1 MYSCINEIMTHVTSP
16 PERNSASKPDAGGG
30 LTTQGRER
38 IGALECVARLAR
50 GGHGAAMSGSAGGF
64 VAAVAKLLKSTDG
77 TSASSGKT
85 FPNAWALTEDGAR
98 SLRRCAIRS
107 LAAVVG
113 AASRERPLRAETRTA
128 AARVVNDAIA
138 HGLTR
143 QLNSRR
149 EDSSKDLAKDLEDA
163 AERSGHSCAREAAAL
178 AELTGDRERL
188 IPGAGRTVQ
197 AAACTAARALASTPG
212 GSGLWNDR
220 GGGGDRSSSKGSNKQ
235 SAGEEMRDLLHRALR
250 DGDEEARGCAASALG
265 QLAASRLCP
274 SEHTHAGG
282 RADGGV
288 NGGGVNDD
296 GGLDATPDKS
306 AGTKKTHHRR
316 SSSSFSGTG
325 GTGLFGNLMRSKSG
339 DAESMAAVAAAQA
352 AASVAAA
359 NAPLDL
365 ESPGS
370 ATLWGETIDTCF
382 ANAFKR
388 ACRVPGPDGRR
399 TRLGLA
405 ASWVHFT
412 AFASEKSLESGKSI
426 PAALLISA
434 AGRLYGALGAAA
446 YGSGG
451 IGMARE
457 DVPHAEACA
466 LHVLR
471 CGILARLD
479 EGGRGSLLRELAKI
493 AGDSVEGENGTAVR
507 ENTAPP
513 AAVAMR
519 ALATAVA
526 AAGRVDDDTAE
537 ALTNVTF
544 DVLDA
549 GTCPDDVATCVR
561 ALAAAAP
568 ARAAGLLRRAVFKMS
583 DAAGSDVG
591 MDAGAVAGVAGGAA
605 CAAALCAAGDVLPLG
620 LPGGLLRDAAAAAF
634 ALGVGV
640 VNVNVD
646 DGGDG
651 ACHVRARGL
660 RAAAGALRGPAGRL
674 ECEQRGDEI
683 VAALTK
689 ALDIDALRAAIV
701 REGDGDEAG
710 SAVKGS
716 AGAFGFMTSTAKKKR
731 RPAVRWPP
739 ARELSWRAAA
749 VDLLAAY
756 ARRSA
761 CVDREIL
768 ELLES
773 AVRCSLINTGVFEK
787 SLNNDEDGAGHV
799 AVNDWPTEPGIASAL
814 ATFRLATLRAF
825 GAVPGGASAYASS
838 HRSLVALCA
847 SPVRPLPGSNLG
859 SSCVAALRLALDQ
872 HGDPAD
878 TALGPWTSGGDAAL
892 DELRAFD
899 GGWDSPAA
907 GFDGDD
913 FLHIANS
920 SVGGSFPRHTGL
932 AATLQAARLATLARV
947 AAVADDAIRTTAM
960 RALELE
966 AGIDPN
972 DSAGDSS
979 SLKAAASSTS
989 ATPTK
994 ALFNG
999 KSTAQGWSG
1008 GASPASLVNVC
1019 VAALALAGVK
1029 TFESKESKETVASSL
1044 TRLASAVGNS
1054 PASGPA
1060 HWRAAAELDARAAE
1074 LVGDA
1079 ASSSLLTRLA
1089 TTLPDTPP
1097 RLRRGPPKSDPGFSS
1112 AMNSSL
1118 IGGGGRAVAAATCAS
1133 TFRRAGALASTAAMR
1148 PLVKSLVA
1156 TSVQIDVGSDAT
1168 HLWSLHALG
1177 AFPSS
1182 SHAFLSPHGR
1192 LD

>member
-220 GGGGDRSSSKGSNKQ
+220 GGGGDRSSSKGSSKQ

-325 GTGLFGNLMRSKSG
+325 GSTGLFGNLMRSKSG

-370 ATLWGETIDTCF
+370 AKLWGETIDTCF

-399 TRLGLA
+399 ARLGLA
-405 ASWVHFT
+405 VAWVHFT

-426 PAALLISA
+426 LAALLISA
-434 AGRLYGALGAAA
+434 AASLYGALGEAA
-446 YGSGG
+446 YGSG
-451 IGMARE
+451 GMARE

-471 CGILARLD
+471 CGILAQLD

-493 AGDSVEGENGTAVR
+493 AGASVGVENDAAAR
-507 ENTAPP
+507 ENTPP

-519 ALATAVA
+519 ALAAAVA
-526 AAGRVDDDTAE
+526 AAGRIDDDTAE

-651 ACHVRARGL
+651 ACHVCARGL

-683 VAALTK
+683 VAVLTK
-689 ALDIDALRAAIV
+689 ALDVDALRAAIV

-761 CVDREIL
+761 CVTREIL

-787 SLNNDEDGAGHV
+787 SLNNDEDGVGHV
-799 AVNDWPTEPGIASAL
+799 AVNDWPTDPDIASAL

-825 GAVPGGASAYASS
+825 GAVPGGASAYSSS
-838 HRSLVALCA
+838 HKSLVTLCA
-847 SPVRPLPGSNLG
+847 APVRPLPGSNLG

-907 GFDGDD
+907 GFDRDD
-913 FLHIANS
+913 FLTANEMRKE
-920 SVGGSFPRHTGL
+920 GSFPRHTGL

-947 AAVADDAIRTTAM
+947 AAVADDVIRTTAM

-972 DSAGDSS
+972 DSADDSS
-979 SLKAAASSTS
+979 SLKANASSTS

-999 KSTAQGWSG
+999 KSTDNSKS

-1019 VAALALAGVK
+1019 VAALALAGVR

-1054 PASGPA
+1054 STSGPA

-1074 LVGDA
+1074 LRGDA

-1089 TTLPDTPP
+1089 ETLPDTPS
-1097 RLRRGPPKSDPGFSS
+1097 RLRRGPPKSDGFSS
-1112 AMNSSL
+1112 ANSSL

-1156 TSVQIDVGSDAT
+1156 ASVQIDVGSDAT

-1177 AFPSS
+1177 EFQSL
-1182 SHAFLSPHGR
+1182 SHAFLSPHGQ

>member
-1 MYSCINEIMTHVTSP
+1 
-16 PERNSASKPDAGGG
+16 
-30 LTTQGRER
+30 
-38 IGALECVARLAR
+38 
-50 GGHGAAMSGSAGGF
+50 
-64 VAAVAKLLKSTDG
+64 
-77 TSASSGKT
+77 
-85 FPNAWALTEDGAR
+85 
-98 SLRRCAIRS
+98 
-107 LAAVVG
+107 
-113 AASRERPLRAETRTA
+113 
-128 AARVVNDAIA
+128 
-138 HGLTR
+138 
-143 QLNSRR
+143 
-149 EDSSKDLAKDLEDA
+149 
-163 AERSGHSCAREAAAL
+163 
-178 AELTGDRERL
+178 
-188 IPGAGRTVQ
+188 
-197 AAACTAARALASTPG
+197 
-212 GSGLWNDR
+212 
-220 GGGGDRSSSKGSNKQ
+220 
-235 SAGEEMRDLLHRALR
+235 
-250 DGDEEARGCAASALG
+250 
-265 QLAASRLCP
+265 
-274 SEHTHAGG
+274 
-282 RADGGV
+282 
-288 NGGGVNDD
+288 
-296 GGLDATPDKS
+296 
-306 AGTKKTHHRR
+306 
-316 SSSSFSGTG
+316 
-325 GTGLFGNLMRSKSG
+325 
-339 DAESMAAVAAAQA
+339 
-352 AASVAAA
+352 
-359 NAPLDL
+359 
-365 ESPGS
+365 
-370 ATLWGETIDTCF
+370 
-382 ANAFKR
+382 
-388 ACRVPGPDGRR
+388 
-399 TRLGLA
+399 
-405 ASWVHFT
+405 
-412 AFASEKSLESGKSI
+412 
-426 PAALLISA
+426 
-434 AGRLYGALGAAA
+434 
-446 YGSGG
+446 
-451 IGMARE
+451 
-457 DVPHAEACA
+457 
-466 LHVLR
+466 
-471 CGILARLD
+471 
-479 EGGRGSLLRELAKI
+479 
-493 AGDSVEGENGTAVR
+493 
-507 ENTAPP
+507 
-513 AAVAMR
+513 MR
-519 ALATAVA
+519 ALAAAVA

-773 AVRCSLINTGVFEK
+773 AVRCSLINTGVSEK

-859 SSCVAALRLALDQ
+859 SSCVGALRLALDQ

-878 TALGPWTSGGDAAL
+878 KALGPWTSGGDAAL

-1097 RLRRGPPKSDPGFSS
+1097 RLRRGPPKSGEGYSS
-1112 AMNSSL
+1112 ANSSL

-1177 AFPSS
+1177 AFQSS
-1182 SHAFLSPHGR
+1182 SHTFLSPHGR

>member
-16 PERNSASKPDAGGG
+16 PERGNSASKPDAGGG

-265 QLAASRLCP
+265 QLAAVRLCP

-306 AGTKKTHHRR
+306 GNAKKTHHRR

-325 GTGLFGNLMRSKSG
+325 GSTGLFGNLMRSKSG

-434 AGRLYGALGAAA
+434 AGKLYGALGDAA

-493 AGDSVEGENGTAVR
+493 AGASIGENGTAVR
-507 ENTAPP
+507 
-513 AAVAMR
+513 
-519 ALATAVA
+519 
-526 AAGRVDDDTAE
+526 
-537 ALTNVTF
+537 
-544 DVLDA
+544 
-549 GTCPDDVATCVR
+549 
-561 ALAAAAP
+561 
-568 ARAAGLLRRAVFKMS
+568 
-583 DAAGSDVG
+583 
-591 MDAGAVAGVAGGAA
+591 
-605 CAAALCAAGDVLPLG
+605 
-620 LPGGLLRDAAAAAF
+620 
-634 ALGVGV
+634 
-640 VNVNVD
+640 
-646 DGGDG
+646 
-651 ACHVRARGL
+651 
-660 RAAAGALRGPAGRL
+660 
-674 ECEQRGDEI
+674 
-683 VAALTK
+683 
-689 ALDIDALRAAIV
+689 
-701 REGDGDEAG
+701 
-710 SAVKGS
+710 
-716 AGAFGFMTSTAKKKR
+716 
-731 RPAVRWPP
+731 
-739 ARELSWRAAA
+739 
-749 VDLLAAY
+749 
-756 ARRSA
+756 
-761 CVDREIL
+761 
-768 ELLES
+768 
-773 AVRCSLINTGVFEK
+773 
-787 SLNNDEDGAGHV
+787 
-799 AVNDWPTEPGIASAL
+799 
-814 ATFRLATLRAF
+814 
-825 GAVPGGASAYASS
+825 
-838 HRSLVALCA
+838 
-847 SPVRPLPGSNLG
+847 
-859 SSCVAALRLALDQ
+859 
-872 HGDPAD
+872 
-878 TALGPWTSGGDAAL
+878 
-892 DELRAFD
+892 
-899 GGWDSPAA
+899 
-907 GFDGDD
+907 
-913 FLHIANS
+913 
-920 SVGGSFPRHTGL
+920 
-932 AATLQAARLATLARV
+932 
-947 AAVADDAIRTTAM
+947 
-960 RALELE
+960 
-966 AGIDPN
+966 
-972 DSAGDSS
+972 
-979 SLKAAASSTS
+979 
-989 ATPTK
+989 
-994 ALFNG
+994 
-999 KSTAQGWSG
+999 
-1008 GASPASLVNVC
+1008 
-1019 VAALALAGVK
+1019 
-1029 TFESKESKETVASSL
+1029 
-1044 TRLASAVGNS
+1044 
-1054 PASGPA
+1054 
-1060 HWRAAAELDARAAE
+1060 
-1074 LVGDA
+1074 
-1079 ASSSLLTRLA
+1079 
-1089 TTLPDTPP
+1089 
-1097 RLRRGPPKSDPGFSS
+1097 
-1112 AMNSSL
+1112 
-1118 IGGGGRAVAAATCAS
+1118 
-1133 TFRRAGALASTAAMR
+1133 
-1148 PLVKSLVA
+1148 
-1156 TSVQIDVGSDAT
+1156 
-1168 HLWSLHALG
+1168 
-1177 AFPSS
+1177 
-1182 SHAFLSPHGR
+1182 
-1192 LD
+1192 

>member
-113 AASRERPLRAETRTA
+113 AASRERPLRAEARTA

-220 GGGGDRSSSKGSNKQ
+220 GGGGDRSSSKGSSKQ

-466 LHVLR
+466 LHILR

-493 AGDSVEGENGTAVR
+493 AGASIGENGTAVR
-507 ENTAPP
+507 ENTPP

-519 ALATAVA
+519 ALAAAVA

-537 ALTNVTF
+537 ALTNATF

-761 CVDREIL
+761 CVTGEIL

-799 AVNDWPTEPGIASAL
+799 AVNDWPTDPGIASTL

-913 FLHIANS
+913 FLHIANL

-972 DSAGDSS
+972 DSAADSS
-979 SLKAAASSTS
+979 MKPNASSTS

-1008 GASPASLVNVC
+1008 ASPASLVNVC
-1019 VAALALAGVK
+1019 VAALALAGVR
-1029 TFESKESKETVASSL
+1029 TFDSKASKETVASSL

-1074 LVGDA
+1074 LRGDA

-1089 TTLPDTPP
+1089 ETLPDTPP
-1097 RLRRGPPKSDPGFSS
+1097 RLRRGPPKSGEGFSS

-1156 TSVQIDVGSDAT
+1156 ASVQIDVGSDAT

-1177 AFPSS
+1177 AFQSS
-1182 SHAFLSPHGR
+1182 SHAFFISARAIR
-1192 LD
+1192 LT

>member
-1 MYSCINEIMTHVTSP
+1 
-16 PERNSASKPDAGGG
+16 
-30 LTTQGRER
+30 
-38 IGALECVARLAR
+38 
-50 GGHGAAMSGSAGGF
+50 
-64 VAAVAKLLKSTDG
+64 
-77 TSASSGKT
+77 
-85 FPNAWALTEDGAR
+85 
-98 SLRRCAIRS
+98 
-107 LAAVVG
+107 
-113 AASRERPLRAETRTA
+113 
-128 AARVVNDAIA
+128 
-138 HGLTR
+138 
-143 QLNSRR
+143 
-149 EDSSKDLAKDLEDA
+149 
-163 AERSGHSCAREAAAL
+163 
-178 AELTGDRERL
+178 
-188 IPGAGRTVQ
+188 
-197 AAACTAARALASTPG
+197 
-212 GSGLWNDR
+212 
-220 GGGGDRSSSKGSNKQ
+220 
-235 SAGEEMRDLLHRALR
+235 
-250 DGDEEARGCAASALG
+250 
-265 QLAASRLCP
+265 
-274 SEHTHAGG
+274 
-282 RADGGV
+282 
-288 NGGGVNDD
+288 
-296 GGLDATPDKS
+296 
-306 AGTKKTHHRR
+306 
-316 SSSSFSGTG
+316 
-325 GTGLFGNLMRSKSG
+325 
-339 DAESMAAVAAAQA
+339 
-352 AASVAAA
+352 
-359 NAPLDL
+359 
-365 ESPGS
+365 
-370 ATLWGETIDTCF
+370 
-382 ANAFKR
+382 
-388 ACRVPGPDGRR
+388 
-399 TRLGLA
+399 
-405 ASWVHFT
+405 
-412 AFASEKSLESGKSI
+412 
-426 PAALLISA
+426 
-434 AGRLYGALGAAA
+434 
-446 YGSGG
+446 
-451 IGMARE
+451 
-457 DVPHAEACA
+457 
-466 LHVLR
+466 
-471 CGILARLD
+471 
-479 EGGRGSLLRELAKI
+479 
-493 AGDSVEGENGTAVR
+493 
-507 ENTAPP
+507 
-513 AAVAMR
+513 MR
-519 ALATAVA
+519 ALAAAVA

-537 ALTNVTF
+537 ALTNATF

-761 CVDREIL
+761 CVTGEIL

-799 AVNDWPTEPGIASAL
+799 AVNDWPTDPGIASAL

-913 FLHIANS
+913 FLHIANL

-972 DSAGDSS
+972 DSAADSS
-979 SLKAAASSTS
+979 MKPNASSTS

-1008 GASPASLVNVC
+1008 ASPASLVNVC
-1019 VAALALAGVK
+1019 VAALALAGVR
-1029 TFESKESKETVASSL
+1029 TFDSKASKETVASSL

-1074 LVGDA
+1074 LRGDA

-1089 TTLPDTPP
+1089 ETLPDTPP
-1097 RLRRGPPKSDPGFSS
+1097 RLRRGPPKSGEGFSS

-1156 TSVQIDVGSDAT
+1156 ASVQIDVGSDAT

-1177 AFPSS
+1177 AFQSS
-1182 SHAFLSPHGR
+1182 SHAFFISARAIR
-1192 LD
+1192 LT

>member
-220 GGGGDRSSSKGSNKQ
+220 GGGGDRSSSKGSSKQ

-325 GTGLFGNLMRSKSG
+325 GSTGLFGNLMRSKSG

-370 ATLWGETIDTCF
+370 AKLWGETIDTCF

-399 TRLGLA
+399 ARLGLA
-405 ASWVHFT
+405 VAWVHFT

-426 PAALLISA
+426 LAALLISA
-434 AGRLYGALGAAA
+434 AASLYGALGEAA
-446 YGSGG
+446 YGSG
-451 IGMARE
+451 GMARE

-471 CGILARLD
+471 CGILAQLD

-493 AGDSVEGENGTAVR
+493 AGASVGVENDAAAR
-507 ENTAPP
+507 ENTPP

-519 ALATAVA
+519 ALAAAVA

-651 ACHVRARGL
+651 ACHVCARGL

-683 VAALTK
+683 VAVLTK
-689 ALDIDALRAAIV
+689 ALDVDALRAAIV

-761 CVDREIL
+761 CVTREIL

-787 SLNNDEDGAGHV
+787 SLNNDEDGVGHV
-799 AVNDWPTEPGIASAL
+799 AVNDWPTDPDIASAL

-825 GAVPGGASAYASS
+825 GAVPGGASAYSSS
-838 HRSLVALCA
+838 HKSLVTLCA
-847 SPVRPLPGSNLG
+847 APVRPLPGSNLG

-907 GFDGDD
+907 GFDRDD
-913 FLHIANS
+913 FLTANEMRKE
-920 SVGGSFPRHTGL
+920 GSFPRHTGL

-947 AAVADDAIRTTAM
+947 AAVADDVIRTTAM

-972 DSAGDSS
+972 DSADDSS
-979 SLKAAASSTS
+979 SLKANASSTS

-999 KSTAQGWSG
+999 KSTDNSKS

-1019 VAALALAGVK
+1019 VAALALAGVR

-1054 PASGPA
+1054 STSGPA

-1074 LVGDA
+1074 LRGDA

-1089 TTLPDTPP
+1089 ETLPDTPS
-1097 RLRRGPPKSDPGFSS
+1097 RLRRGPPKSDGFSS
-1112 AMNSSL
+1112 ANSSL

-1156 TSVQIDVGSDAT
+1156 ASVQIDVGSDAT

-1177 AFPSS
+1177 EFQSL
-1182 SHAFLSPHGR
+1182 SHAFLSPHGQ

>member
-1 MYSCINEIMTHVTSP
+1 
-16 PERNSASKPDAGGG
+16 
-30 LTTQGRER
+30 
-38 IGALECVARLAR
+38 
-50 GGHGAAMSGSAGGF
+50 
-64 VAAVAKLLKSTDG
+64 
-77 TSASSGKT
+77 
-85 FPNAWALTEDGAR
+85 
-98 SLRRCAIRS
+98 
-107 LAAVVG
+107 
-113 AASRERPLRAETRTA
+113 
-128 AARVVNDAIA
+128 
-138 HGLTR
+138 
-143 QLNSRR
+143 
-149 EDSSKDLAKDLEDA
+149 
-163 AERSGHSCAREAAAL
+163 
-178 AELTGDRERL
+178 
-188 IPGAGRTVQ
+188 
-197 AAACTAARALASTPG
+197 
-212 GSGLWNDR
+212 
-220 GGGGDRSSSKGSNKQ
+220 
-235 SAGEEMRDLLHRALR
+235 
-250 DGDEEARGCAASALG
+250 
-265 QLAASRLCP
+265 
-274 SEHTHAGG
+274 
-282 RADGGV
+282 
-288 NGGGVNDD
+288 
-296 GGLDATPDKS
+296 
-306 AGTKKTHHRR
+306 
-316 SSSSFSGTG
+316 
-325 GTGLFGNLMRSKSG
+325 
-339 DAESMAAVAAAQA
+339 
-352 AASVAAA
+352 
-359 NAPLDL
+359 
-365 ESPGS
+365 
-370 ATLWGETIDTCF
+370 
-382 ANAFKR
+382 
-388 ACRVPGPDGRR
+388 
-399 TRLGLA
+399 
-405 ASWVHFT
+405 
-412 AFASEKSLESGKSI
+412 
-426 PAALLISA
+426 
-434 AGRLYGALGAAA
+434 
-446 YGSGG
+446 
-451 IGMARE
+451 
-457 DVPHAEACA
+457 
-466 LHVLR
+466 
-471 CGILARLD
+471 
-479 EGGRGSLLRELAKI
+479 
-493 AGDSVEGENGTAVR
+493 
-507 ENTAPP
+507 
-513 AAVAMR
+513 
-519 ALATAVA
+519 
-526 AAGRVDDDTAE
+526 
-537 ALTNVTF
+537 
-544 DVLDA
+544 
-549 GTCPDDVATCVR
+549 
-561 ALAAAAP
+561 
-568 ARAAGLLRRAVFKMS
+568 MS
-583 DAAGSDVG
+583 DATGSDVG

-787 SLNNDEDGAGHV
+787 SLNNDEDGVGHV
-799 AVNDWPTEPGIASAL
+799 AVNDWPTDPETASAL

-825 GAVPGGASAYASS
+825 GAVPGGASAYSSS
-838 HRSLVALCA
+838 HRRLVTLCA
-847 SPVRPLPGSNLG
+847 APVRPLPGSNLG

-907 GFDGDD
+907 GFDRDD
-913 FLHIANS
+913 FLTANEMRKE
-920 SVGGSFPRHTGL
+920 GSFPRHTGL

-947 AAVADDAIRTTAM
+947 AAVADDVIRTTAM

-972 DSAGDSS
+972 DSADDSS
-979 SLKAAASSTS
+979 SLKANASSTS

-999 KSTAQGWSG
+999 KSTDNGKS

-1019 VAALALAGVK
+1019 VAALALAGVR
-1029 TFESKESKETVASSL
+1029 TFDSKESKETVASSL

-1074 LVGDA
+1074 LRGDA

-1089 TTLPDTPP
+1089 ETLPDTPP
-1097 RLRRGPPKSDPGFSS
+1097 RLRRGPPKSGEGYSS
-1112 AMNSSL
+1112 ANSSL

-1177 AFPSS
+1177 AFQSS
-1182 SHAFLSPHGR
+1182 SHAFLSPHGQF
-1192 LD
+1192 D

>member
-1 MYSCINEIMTHVTSP
+1 
-16 PERNSASKPDAGGG
+16 
-30 LTTQGRER
+30 
-38 IGALECVARLAR
+38 
-50 GGHGAAMSGSAGGF
+50 
-64 VAAVAKLLKSTDG
+64 
-77 TSASSGKT
+77 
-85 FPNAWALTEDGAR
+85 
-98 SLRRCAIRS
+98 
-107 LAAVVG
+107 
-113 AASRERPLRAETRTA
+113 
-128 AARVVNDAIA
+128 
-138 HGLTR
+138 
-143 QLNSRR
+143 
-149 EDSSKDLAKDLEDA
+149 
-163 AERSGHSCAREAAAL
+163 
-178 AELTGDRERL
+178 
-188 IPGAGRTVQ
+188 
-197 AAACTAARALASTPG
+197 
-212 GSGLWNDR
+212 
-220 GGGGDRSSSKGSNKQ
+220 
-235 SAGEEMRDLLHRALR
+235 
-250 DGDEEARGCAASALG
+250 
-265 QLAASRLCP
+265 
-274 SEHTHAGG
+274 
-282 RADGGV
+282 
-288 NGGGVNDD
+288 
-296 GGLDATPDKS
+296 
-306 AGTKKTHHRR
+306 
-316 SSSSFSGTG
+316 
-325 GTGLFGNLMRSKSG
+325 
-339 DAESMAAVAAAQA
+339 
-352 AASVAAA
+352 
-359 NAPLDL
+359 
-365 ESPGS
+365 
-370 ATLWGETIDTCF
+370 
-382 ANAFKR
+382 
-388 ACRVPGPDGRR
+388 
-399 TRLGLA
+399 
-405 ASWVHFT
+405 
-412 AFASEKSLESGKSI
+412 
-426 PAALLISA
+426 
-434 AGRLYGALGAAA
+434 
-446 YGSGG
+446 
-451 IGMARE
+451 
-457 DVPHAEACA
+457 
-466 LHVLR
+466 
-471 CGILARLD
+471 
-479 EGGRGSLLRELAKI
+479 
-493 AGDSVEGENGTAVR
+493 
-507 ENTAPP
+507 
-513 AAVAMR
+513 
-519 ALATAVA
+519 
-526 AAGRVDDDTAE
+526 
-537 ALTNVTF
+537 
-544 DVLDA
+544 
-549 GTCPDDVATCVR
+549 
-561 ALAAAAP
+561 
-568 ARAAGLLRRAVFKMS
+568 
-583 DAAGSDVG
+583 
-591 MDAGAVAGVAGGAA
+591 
-605 CAAALCAAGDVLPLG
+605 
-620 LPGGLLRDAAAAAF
+620 
-634 ALGVGV
+634 
-640 VNVNVD
+640 
-646 DGGDG
+646 
-651 ACHVRARGL
+651 
-660 RAAAGALRGPAGRL
+660 
-674 ECEQRGDEI
+674 
-683 VAALTK
+683 
-689 ALDIDALRAAIV
+689 
-701 REGDGDEAG
+701 
-710 SAVKGS
+710 
-716 AGAFGFMTSTAKKKR
+716 MTSTAKKKR

-859 SSCVAALRLALDQ
+859 SSCVGALRLALDQ

-1097 RLRRGPPKSDPGFSS
+1097 RLRRGPPKSGEGYSS
-1112 AMNSSL
+1112 ANSSL

-1177 AFPSS
+1177 AFQSS
-1182 SHAFLSPHGR
+1182 SHTFLSPHGR

>member
-1 MYSCINEIMTHVTSP
+1 
-16 PERNSASKPDAGGG
+16 
-30 LTTQGRER
+30 
-38 IGALECVARLAR
+38 
-50 GGHGAAMSGSAGGF
+50 
-64 VAAVAKLLKSTDG
+64 
-77 TSASSGKT
+77 
-85 FPNAWALTEDGAR
+85 
-98 SLRRCAIRS
+98 
-107 LAAVVG
+107 
-113 AASRERPLRAETRTA
+113 
-128 AARVVNDAIA
+128 
-138 HGLTR
+138 
-143 QLNSRR
+143 
-149 EDSSKDLAKDLEDA
+149 
-163 AERSGHSCAREAAAL
+163 
-178 AELTGDRERL
+178 
-188 IPGAGRTVQ
+188 
-197 AAACTAARALASTPG
+197 
-212 GSGLWNDR
+212 
-220 GGGGDRSSSKGSNKQ
+220 
-235 SAGEEMRDLLHRALR
+235 
-250 DGDEEARGCAASALG
+250 
-265 QLAASRLCP
+265 
-274 SEHTHAGG
+274 
-282 RADGGV
+282 
-288 NGGGVNDD
+288 
-296 GGLDATPDKS
+296 
-306 AGTKKTHHRR
+306 
-316 SSSSFSGTG
+316 
-325 GTGLFGNLMRSKSG
+325 
-339 DAESMAAVAAAQA
+339 MAAVAAAQA

-493 AGDSVEGENGTAVR
+493 AGASVEGENGTAVR
-507 ENTAPP
+507 ENTPP

-519 ALATAVA
+519 ALAAAVA

-701 REGDGDEAG
+701 REGRTGDEAG

-799 AVNDWPTEPGIASAL
+799 AVNDWPTDPGIASAL

-1054 PASGPA
+1054 PSVGT
-1060 HWRAAAELDARAAE
+1060 RALARRRRARRA
-1074 LVGDA
+1074 
-1079 ASSSLLTRLA
+1079 
-1089 TTLPDTPP
+1089 
-1097 RLRRGPPKSDPGFSS
+1097 RRGARG
-1112 AMNSSL
+1112 
-1118 IGGGGRAVAAATCAS
+1118 
-1133 TFRRAGALASTAAMR
+1133 
-1148 PLVKSLVA
+1148 
-1156 TSVQIDVGSDAT
+1156 
-1168 HLWSLHALG
+1168 
-1177 AFPSS
+1177 
-1182 SHAFLSPHGR
+1182 
-1192 LD
+1192 

>member
-98 SLRRCAIRS
+98 SLRRCAIQS

-128 AARVVNDAIA
+128 AARVVNEAIA

-220 GGGGDRSSSKGSNKQ
+220 GGGGDRSSSKGSSKQ

-325 GTGLFGNLMRSKSG
+325 GSTGLFGNLMRSKSG

-370 ATLWGETIDTCF
+370 AKLWGETIDTCF

-399 TRLGLA
+399 ARLGLA
-405 ASWVHFT
+405 VAWVHFT

-434 AGRLYGALGAAA
+434 AALLYGALGEAA
-446 YGSGG
+446 YGSG
-451 IGMARE
+451 GMARE

-471 CGILARLD
+471 CGILAQLD

-493 AGDSVEGENGTAVR
+493 AGASVGVENDAAAR
-507 ENTAPP
+507 ENTPP

-519 ALATAVA
+519 ALAAAVA

-537 ALTNVTF
+537 ALTNVTY

-651 ACHVRARGL
+651 ACHVCARGL

-683 VAALTK
+683 VAVLTK
-689 ALDIDALRAAIV
+689 ALDVDALRAAIV

-761 CVDREIL
+761 CVTREIL

-787 SLNNDEDGAGHV
+787 SLNNDEDGVGHV
-799 AVNDWPTEPGIASAL
+799 AVNDWPTDPDIASAL

-825 GAVPGGASAYASS
+825 GAVPGGASAYSSS
-838 HRSLVALCA
+838 HKSLVTLCA
-847 SPVRPLPGSNLG
+847 APVRPLPGSNLG

-907 GFDGDD
+907 GFDRDD
-913 FLHIANS
+913 FLTANEMRKE
-920 SVGGSFPRHTGL
+920 GSFPRHTGL

-947 AAVADDAIRTTAM
+947 AAVADDVIRTTAM

-972 DSAGDSS
+972 DSADDSS
-979 SLKAAASSTS
+979 SLKANASSTS

-999 KSTAQGWSG
+999 KSTDNGKS

-1019 VAALALAGVK
+1019 VAALALAGVR

-1054 PASGPA
+1054 STSGPA

-1074 LVGDA
+1074 LRGDA

-1089 TTLPDTPP
+1089 ETLPDTPS
-1097 RLRRGPPKSDPGFSS
+1097 RLRRGPPKSDGFSS
-1112 AMNSSL
+1112 ANSSL

-1156 TSVQIDVGSDAT
+1156 ASVQIDVGSDAT

-1177 AFPSS
+1177 EFQSL
-1182 SHAFLSPHGR
+1182 SHAFLSPHGQ

>member
-1 MYSCINEIMTHVTSP
+1 MKT
-16 PERNSASKPDAGGG
+16 AQ
-30 LTTQGRER
+30 L
-38 IGALECVARLAR
+38 CV
-50 GGHGAAMSGSAGGF
+50 
-64 VAAVAKLLKSTDG
+64 
-77 TSASSGKT
+77 
-85 FPNAWALTEDGAR
+85 
-98 SLRRCAIRS
+98 
-107 LAAVVG
+107 
-113 AASRERPLRAETRTA
+113 
-128 AARVVNDAIA
+128 
-138 HGLTR
+138 
-143 QLNSRR
+143 
-149 EDSSKDLAKDLEDA
+149 
-163 AERSGHSCAREAAAL
+163 
-178 AELTGDRERL
+178 
-188 IPGAGRTVQ
+188 
-197 AAACTAARALASTPG
+197 
-212 GSGLWNDR
+212 
-220 GGGGDRSSSKGSNKQ
+220 
-235 SAGEEMRDLLHRALR
+235 
-250 DGDEEARGCAASALG
+250 
-265 QLAASRLCP
+265 
-274 SEHTHAGG
+274 
-282 RADGGV
+282 
-288 NGGGVNDD
+288 
-296 GGLDATPDKS
+296 
-306 AGTKKTHHRR
+306 
-316 SSSSFSGTG
+316 
-325 GTGLFGNLMRSKSG
+325 
-339 DAESMAAVAAAQA
+339 
-352 AASVAAA
+352 
-359 NAPLDL
+359 
-365 ESPGS
+365 
-370 ATLWGETIDTCF
+370 
-382 ANAFKR
+382 
-388 ACRVPGPDGRR
+388 
-399 TRLGLA
+399 
-405 ASWVHFT
+405 
-412 AFASEKSLESGKSI
+412 
-426 PAALLISA
+426 
-434 AGRLYGALGAAA
+434 
-446 YGSGG
+446 
-451 IGMARE
+451 
-457 DVPHAEACA
+457 
-466 LHVLR
+466 
-471 CGILARLD
+471 
-479 EGGRGSLLRELAKI
+479 KI
-493 AGDSVEGENGTAVR
+493 H
-507 ENTAPP
+507 PP

-519 ALATAVA
+519 ALAAAVA

-799 AVNDWPTEPGIASAL
+799 AVNDWPTEPGTASAL

-859 SSCVAALRLALDQ
+859 SSCVGALRLALDQ

-979 SLKAAASSTS
+979 SLKANASSTS
-989 ATPTK
+989 TTPTK

-999 KSTAQGWSG
+999 KSTAQGWS

-1074 LVGDA
+1074 LEGDA

-1089 TTLPDTPP
+1089 DDPAGHTASTPP
-1097 RLRRGPPKSDPGFSS
+1097 RTAEERRRLLFGEFKFNRRG
-1112 AMNSSL
+1112 
-1118 IGGGGRAVAAATCAS
+1118 AAAPS
-1133 TFRRAGALASTAAMR
+1133 PRRRAR
-1148 PLVKSLVA
+1148 QP
-1156 TSVQIDVGSDAT
+1156 SDARARSRPPPRCARW
-1168 HLWSLHALG
+1168 LNR
-1177 AFPSS
+1177 SS
-1182 SHAFLSPHGR
+1182 QRACRSTWDPTRRTSGR
-1192 LD
+1192 STR

>member
-1 MYSCINEIMTHVTSP
+1 M
-16 PERNSASKPDAGGG
+16 
-30 LTTQGRER
+30 
-38 IGALECVARLAR
+38 
-50 GGHGAAMSGSAGGF
+50 
-64 VAAVAKLLKSTDG
+64 
-77 TSASSGKT
+77 
-85 FPNAWALTEDGAR
+85 
-98 SLRRCAIRS
+98 
-107 LAAVVG
+107 
-113 AASRERPLRAETRTA
+113 
-128 AARVVNDAIA
+128 
-138 HGLTR
+138 
-143 QLNSRR
+143 
-149 EDSSKDLAKDLEDA
+149 
-163 AERSGHSCAREAAAL
+163 
-178 AELTGDRERL
+178 
-188 IPGAGRTVQ
+188 
-197 AAACTAARALASTPG
+197 
-212 GSGLWNDR
+212 
-220 GGGGDRSSSKGSNKQ
+220 
-235 SAGEEMRDLLHRALR
+235 
-250 DGDEEARGCAASALG
+250 
-265 QLAASRLCP
+265 
-274 SEHTHAGG
+274 
-282 RADGGV
+282 
-288 NGGGVNDD
+288 
-296 GGLDATPDKS
+296 
-306 AGTKKTHHRR
+306 
-316 SSSSFSGTG
+316 
-325 GTGLFGNLMRSKSG
+325 
-339 DAESMAAVAAAQA
+339 
-352 AASVAAA
+352 
-359 NAPLDL
+359 
-365 ESPGS
+365 
-370 ATLWGETIDTCF
+370 
-382 ANAFKR
+382 
-388 ACRVPGPDGRR
+388 
-399 TRLGLA
+399 
-405 ASWVHFT
+405 
-412 AFASEKSLESGKSI
+412 
-426 PAALLISA
+426 
-434 AGRLYGALGAAA
+434 
-446 YGSGG
+446 
-451 IGMARE
+451 
-457 DVPHAEACA
+457 
-466 LHVLR
+466 
-471 CGILARLD
+471 
-479 EGGRGSLLRELAKI
+479 
-493 AGDSVEGENGTAVR
+493 
-507 ENTAPP
+507 
-513 AAVAMR
+513 
-519 ALATAVA
+519 
-526 AAGRVDDDTAE
+526 
-537 ALTNVTF
+537 
-544 DVLDA
+544 
-549 GTCPDDVATCVR
+549 
-561 ALAAAAP
+561 
-568 ARAAGLLRRAVFKMS
+568 
-583 DAAGSDVG
+583 
-591 MDAGAVAGVAGGAA
+591 
-605 CAAALCAAGDVLPLG
+605 
-620 LPGGLLRDAAAAAF
+620 LRDAAAAAF

-799 AVNDWPTEPGIASAL
+799 AVNDWPTDPGIASAL

-859 SSCVAALRLALDQ
+859 SSCVGALRLALDQ

-1089 TTLPDTPP
+1089 DDPAGHTASTPP
-1097 RLRRGPPKSDPGFSS
+1097 RTAEERRRLLFGEFKFNRRWRPRRRRGDVRVNLPTR
-1112 AMNSSL
+1112 
-1118 IGGGGRAVAAATCAS
+1118 GRARVH
-1133 TFRRAGALASTAAMR
+1133 RRDAPAG
-1148 PLVKSLVA
+1148 
-1156 TSVQIDVGSDAT
+1156 
-1168 HLWSLHALG
+1168 
-1177 AFPSS
+1177 
-1182 SHAFLSPHGR
+1182 
-1192 LD
+1192 